1 MSMPRSL
8 ARTLAMARK
17 EGLHIVR
24 DSRSLAMALAVPVLM
39 LLLFGYAL
47 TLDVDRIQT
56 LVYDQDQ
63 TPQSR
68 ELIARFAGSRYFQML
83 GSVDEYQAVERAI
96 NRGRCLLAV
105 VIPKDYGRHLLASQ
119 EADVQ
124 LLLDGSDSN
133 TASIT
138 LAYADALTR
147 TYAFEL
153 QTQALE
159 RRGGGKLDPPVDAQL
174 RVWYNPELQSRNY
187 IVPGLIAVI
196 LMIIAAMIGSL
207 TIAREWESGS
217 MEQLLSTPVRAH
229 EIVLGKMAAY
239 FVLGMVNMLVT
250 IGVGVF
256 LFGVPLRGN
265 PLLVLL
271 TSCIFLMGALFW
283 GIFLSAVA
291 KTQLMAYQLG
301 MLTSFLPAFLLSGF
315 VFSIGNMPVVIQV
328 VTYLFPSRYF
338 VTILKGLFL
347 KGVGLDVLWV
357 EVTLL
362 VVYAGLIFLA
372 ATRKLKQKI
381 A

>member
-1 MSMPRSL
+1 MSLPRSL

-24 DSRSLAMALAVPVLM
+24 DTRSLIMALAVPVLM
-39 LLLFGYAL
+39 LTLFGYAL

-56 LVYDQDQ
+56 LVYDQDK

-83 GSVDEYQAVERAI
+83 GSVDEYRTIERAI
-96 NRGRCLLAV
+96 NSGRCLLAV

-133 TASIT
+133 TSSIT
-138 LAYADALTR
+138 LGYANALTR
-147 TYAFEL
+147 AYAFEL
-153 QTQALE
+153 QTKALE

-239 FVLGMVNMLVT
+239 FALGTVNMLVT

-256 LFGVPLRGN
+256 VFGVPLRGS
-265 PLLVLL
+265 PLLVLFS
-271 TSCIFLMGALFW
+271 SCIFLIGALFW
-283 GIFLSAVA
+283 GIFLSAA
-291 KTQLMAYQLG
+291 SRTQLMAYQMG
-301 MLTSFLPAFLLSGF
+301 MVTSFLPAFLLSGF
-315 VFSIGNMPVVIQV
+315 VFAIGNMPVAIQV

-338 VTILKGLFL
+338 VTILKGVFL
-347 KGVGLDVLWV
+347 KGIGVHVVWV
-357 EVTLL
+357 ELTLL
-362 VVYAGLIFLA
+362 VVYAVLIFLA

>member
-1 MSMPRSL
+1 MSLPRSL

-24 DSRSLAMALAVPVLM
+24 DTRSLIMALAVPVLM
-39 LLLFGYAL
+39 LTLFGYAL
-47 TLDVDRIQT
+47 TLDVDRIPT
-56 LVYDQDQ
+56 LVYDQDK

-68 ELIARFAGSRYFQML
+68 ELITRFAGSRYFQML
-83 GSVDEYQAVERAI
+83 GSVDEYGTVERAI
-96 NRGRCLLAV
+96 NSGRCLLAI

-133 TASIT
+133 TSSIT
-138 LAYADALTR
+138 LAYANALTR
-147 TYAFEL
+147 AYAFEL
-153 QTQALE
+153 QTKALE

-229 EIVLGKMAAY
+229 EIVLGKMVAY
-239 FVLGMVNMLVT
+239 FALGMVNMLVT

-256 LFGVPLRGN
+256 VFGVPLRGN

-271 TSCIFLMGALFW
+271 SSCIFLIGALFW
-283 GIFLSAVA
+283 GIFLSAA
-291 KTQLMAYQLG
+291 SKTQLMAYQMG
-301 MLTSFLPAFLLSGF
+301 MVTSFLPAFLLSGF
-315 VFSIGNMPVVIQV
+315 VFAIGNMPVAIQV

-338 VTILKGLFL
+338 VTILKGVFL
-347 KGVGLDVLWV
+347 KGIGLRVVWV
-357 EVTLL
+357 ELTLL
-362 VVYAGLIFLA
+362 VVYAVLIFLA

>member
-1 MSMPRSL
+1 MSLPRSL
-8 ARTLAMARK
+8 ARTLAMTRK

-24 DSRSLAMALAVPVLM
+24 DTRSLVMALAVPVMM
-39 LLLFGYAL
+39 LVLFGYAL
-47 TLDVDRIQT
+47 TLDVDRVPT
-56 LVYDQDQ
+56 LIYDQDQ

-83 GSVDEYQAVERAI
+83 GSVDEYRTVERSI
-96 NRGRCLLAV
+96 DEGRCLLAV

-124 LLLDGSDSN
+124 LILDGSDSN

-138 LAYADALTR
+138 LGYAEALTR
-147 TYAFEL
+147 AYAFEL

-174 RVWYNPELQSRNY
+174 RVWYNPELQSRDY

-207 TIAREWESGS
+207 TIAREWENGS

-250 IGVGVF
+250 LGVGVF

-283 GIFLSAVA
+283 GIFLSAAA
-291 KTQLMAYQLG
+291 KTQLMAYQLS
-301 MLTSFLPAFLLSGF
+301 MVTSFLPAFLLSGF
-315 VFSIGNMPVVIQV
+315 IFAIENMPIAIQV

-338 VTILKGLFL
+338 VTVLKGLFL
-347 KGVGLDVLWV
+347 KGGRVGCAVG

-362 VVYAGLIFLA
+362 VVYAGVVFLA
-372 ATRKLKQKI
+372 ATRRLKQKI

>member
-24 DSRSLAMALAVPVLM
+24 DTRSLIMALAVPVLM
-39 LLLFGYAL
+39 LTLFGYAL
-47 TLDVDRIQT
+47 TLDVDRIPT
-56 LVYDQDQ
+56 LVYDQDK

-83 GSVDEYQAVERAI
+83 GSVDDYGTVEGMI
-96 NRGRCLLAV
+96 NSGRCLLAI
-105 VIPKDYGRHLLASQ
+105 VIPRDYARHLLASQ

-133 TASIT
+133 TSSIT
-138 LAYADALTR
+138 LAYANALTR
-147 TYAFEL
+147 TYAFEM
-153 QTQALE
+153 QSKALE

-256 LFGVPLRGN
+256 VFGVPLRGN

-271 TSCIFLMGALFW
+271 SSCIFLIGALFW
-283 GIFLSAVA
+283 GIFLSAA
-291 KTQLMAYQLG
+291 SKTQLMAYQMG
-301 MLTSFLPAFLLSGF
+301 MVTSFLPAFLLSGF
-315 VFSIGNMPVVIQV
+315 VFAIGNMPVAIQV
-328 VTYLFPSRYF
+328 VTYVFPSRYF

-347 KGVGLDVLWV
+347 KGVGLHVVWV
-357 EVTLL
+357 ELTLL
-362 VVYAGLIFLA
+362 VVYAVVIFLA